1 LREARLAQLPPTPTP
16 SGGDITFQNTIGPLL
31 QGRCGGCR
39 GASAIQ
45 GLDLTSYAS
54 ALAGSQNGAVITP
67 GDANTSRLVQVQR
80 AAQPHFAQLSGE
92 ELQILVD
99 WINAGA
105 PE

>member
-1 LREARLAQLPPTPTP
+1 
-16 SGGDITFQNTIGPLL
+16 
-31 QGRCGGCR
+31 
-39 GASAIQ
+39 
-45 GLDLTSYAS
+45 
-54 ALAGSQNGAVITP
+54 VITP

-99 WINAGA
+99 WIDAGA